1 MKYMLVVSM
10 LQRTSIYI
18 VWHEFFCRSVNGTPV
33 RSRKDNNDIDPATMI
48 ALALRK
54 RFAQMNQISDSP
66 ERESREERDREDSFS
81 ESTEYLFCSPNTPK
95 QTTIK
100 PKAPPSPRKLFV
112 YTRPEAVSSIDKEN
126 GTTQPVHF
134 SIWIALFL
142 KKIFSPI
149 SHYFPCVLFSLANIC
164 SEKPD
169 KGVDGYDAGRISC

>member
-1 MKYMLVVSM
+1 M
-10 LQRTSIYI
+10 
-18 VWHEFFCRSVNGTPV
+18 NGTPV

-134 SIWIALFL
+134 SI
-142 KKIFSPI
+142 
-149 SHYFPCVLFSLANIC
+149 
-164 SEKPD
+164 
-169 KGVDGYDAGRISC
+169 